1 MEGVQL
7 RPLLGHHPCFAGVPS
22 GQFPAHKFMSSVMVS
37 GQLKKKTCL
46 MFFLLVQWF
55 EEENTVFYSVS
66 GRDQFC
72 SQGQ

>member
-22 GQFPAHKFMSSVMVS
+22 GQFPADKFMSSVMVS
-37 GQLKKKTCL
+37 GQLNKKTCFNFFYLFNGLKKKTLC
-46 MFFLLVQWF
+46 F
-55 EEENTVFYSVS
+55 TVFLAVIN
-66 GRDQFC
+66 FC

>member
-37 GQLKKKTCL
+37 GQLKKKNMFNVFSTCS
-46 MFFLLVQWF
+46 MV
-55 EEENTVFYSVS
+55 
-66 GRDQFC
+66 
-72 SQGQ
+72 